1 MLILLEEDRNILIA
15 GSIGSYGAALAN
27 GSEYSGNYTK
37 DISHE
42 VRYFITILFVGFTD
56 SFYSKRLDYM

>member
-1 MLILLEEDRNILIA
+1 MFHCAIFFTCVISLEEEGKILIA

-42 VRYFITILFVGFTD
+42 VRYF
-56 SFYSKRLDYM
+56 